1 VPPAGGLHQ
10 TQRHLSVAILR
21 RIWIRFQGASMG
33 AYALYVLIDATPK
46 TDSKTGK
53 MVDFISSSALN
64 DLQSR

>member
-21 RIWIRFQGASMG
+21 RIWIRFQG